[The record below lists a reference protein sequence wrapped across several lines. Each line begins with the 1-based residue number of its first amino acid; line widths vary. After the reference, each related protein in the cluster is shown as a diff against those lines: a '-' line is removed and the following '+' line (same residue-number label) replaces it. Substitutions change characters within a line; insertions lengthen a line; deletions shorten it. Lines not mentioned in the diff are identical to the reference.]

1 LAKTI
6 ANVNQKDDLNPNR
19 NTLLEFFSRK
29 FKFDDYSKKAKN
41 GFMKEDNFFDRKEE
55 SDLNLDL
62 NSDTLNQK
70 EEKIIPKFNL
80 SAKTLN
86 ILKDLEFRKTNKIES
101 KTSNQNNKGIFD
113 NLLLNINTYFRL
125 A

>member
-1 LAKTI
+1 
-6 ANVNQKDDLNPNR
+6 
-19 NTLLEFFSRK
+19 
-29 FKFDDYSKKAKN
+29 
-41 GFMKEDNFFDRKEE
+41 MKEDFFFDIKEE

-86 ILKDLEFRKTNKIES
+86 ILKDLEFRKTNKEES
-101 KTSNQNNKGIFD
+101 KASNQKNKGIFD
-113 NLLLNINTYFRL
+113 NLLLNINTYFSL